1 MDRQESLAAMRLA
14 SSPRADEGFTLIE
27 LIVALAVVA
36 LMLAFTL
43 PRVVGWLDRLGFSA
57 GQQRLEEAL
66 AELPEQARRSG
77 HTIFL
82 RSSDRS
88 TDAAN
93 AAAIEL
99 PRGWTLTVDPAA
111 IVFRYDG
118 LCTGG
123 TVRLSF
129 PGGDRNYRLAPPF
142 CRPQPL

>member
-27 LIVALAVVA
+27 LIVALAVVG

-43 PRVVGWLDRLGFSA
+43 PRVAGWLDRLGFSA
-57 GQQRLEEAL
+57 GQQRLEESL

-82 RSSDRS
+82 RSSDRG

-93 AAAIEL
+93 TAAIEL
-99 PRGWTLTVDPAA
+99 PRGWTLTVDPA

-129 PGGDRNYRLAPPF
+129 PGGDRSYRLAPPF

>member
-1 MDRQESLAAMRLA
+1 MRLA

-27 LIVALAVVA
+27 LIVALAVVG

-43 PRVVGWLDRLGFSA
+43 PRVAGWLDRLGFSA
-57 GQQRLEEAL
+57 GQERLEEAL

-82 RSSDRS
+82 RSSDRG

-99 PRGWTLTVDPAA
+99 PRGWTLTVDPA

-129 PGGDRNYRLAPPF
+129 QGGDRSYRLAPPF

>member
-1 MDRQESLAAMRLA
+1 MDPRESLAEMRLA

-27 LIVALAVVA
+27 LIVALAVVG

-43 PRVVGWLDRLGFSA
+43 PRVAVWLDRLGFSA
-57 GQQRLEEAL
+57 GQQRLEESL

-82 RSSDRS
+82 RSSDRN

-93 AAAIEL
+93 AAAVEL
-99 PRGWTLTVDPAA
+99 PRGWTLIVDPA

-129 PGGDRNYRLAPPF
+129 PGGERSYRLAPPF
-142 CRPQPL
+142 CHPQPL

>member
-27 LIVALAVVA
+27 LVVALAVVS
-36 LMLAFTL
+36 LMLAFSI
-43 PRVVGWLDRLGFSA
+43 PRVAGWLDRLGLSA

-82 RSSDRS
+82 RSSDRH

-93 AAAIEL
+93 TAAVEL
-99 PRGWTLTVDPAA
+99 PRGWTLTVDPA

-118 LCTGG
+118 FCTGG
-123 TVRLSF
+123 TVRISF
-129 PGGDRNYRLAPPF
+129 PGGDRSYRLAPPF